1 LRLRH
6 LLIIVLALVAL
17 LPLAGCGRT
26 TPTEAAAI
34 AAARSDPTAYTLPP
48 DKLAKSTRIWRF
60 YNTMEFVVPVW
71 GMVSLFLVLQLG
83 VAARMRD
90 AAARLSRKRLVQ
102 WLVFLFE
109 LLLLESVLNLP
120 LNMLAHHASVANGFS
135 IQPLGG
141 WFADLAKSFAIAY
154 LTGGVFVLLI
164 VLLMRKFPRRWWL
177 ALWAPTMAMVI
188 CGVFLTPLV
197 FDPLYYNFEPLSQSN
212 PALVA
217 QIERVAAH
225 GGIDI
230 PPERMFLM
238 KASEKTT
245 LMNAYVTGFGSSK
258 RLVIWDTLLKK
269 AASPEVI
276 LFTAGHEMGHYVLGH
291 IVRGI
296 LMVFAG
302 ILLAFFVGFHLFQF
316 LLHRFF
322 PRWKIPSQQD
332 AAALALILL
341 VYHVILFFAEPIR
354 NTFSRGMEHDA
365 DVFGQEAIH
374 GVVADP
380 QATALAEFRMFGE
393 ATFDEPNPSEFVE
406 FWMDSHPSTAFRAAF
421 AKHYDPWVPGEE
433 PKYFRK

>member
-1 LRLRH
+1 MRLRH
-6 LLIIVLALVAL
+6 LFTILLALAAL
-17 LPLAGCGRT
+17 LPLAGCARS
-26 TPTEAAAI
+26 TPAEAAAL
-34 AAARSDPTAYTLPP
+34 AAARSDRTAYTLPP
-48 DKLAKSTRIWRF
+48 DKLAKSARIWRF
-60 YNTMEFVVPVW
+60 YNTMHFAGPPW
-71 GMVSLFLVLQLG
+71 GILSLFLVLQLG

-90 AAARLSRKRLVQ
+90 LAARLSRKRLVQ
-102 WLVFLFE
+102 WLVFLFQ

-120 LNMLAHHASVANGFS
+120 LSMLSHHASVANGFS
-135 IQPLGG
+135 IQPWGS
-141 WFADLAKSFAIAY
+141 WFGDLAKSFAIAY

-164 VLLMRKFPRRWWL
+164 VSMMRKFPRRWWL
-177 ALWAPTMAMVI
+177 ALWIPTMAMVL
-188 CGVFLTPLV
+188 CGVYLTPLV
-197 FDPLYYNFEPLSQSN
+197 FDPMYYKFEPLSRSN

-245 LMNAYVTGFGSSK
+245 LMNAYVTGFGASK

-276 LFTAGHEMGHYVLGH
+276 SFTAGHEMGHYVLGH
-291 IVRGI
+291 IARGI
-296 LMVFAG
+296 LMAFAG
-302 ILLAFFVGFHLFQF
+302 ILLAFFVGFHMFQF
-316 LLHRFF
+316 LLHRFR
-322 PRWKIPSQQD
+322 PRWRIPSQQD

-341 VYHVILFFAEPIR
+341 VYHVILFFAEPIG
-354 NTFSRGMEHDA
+354 NAFSRGMEHDA

-374 GVVADP
+374 GVVQDP
-380 QATALAEFRMFGE
+380 RATALAEFRMFGE

-421 AKHYDPWVPGEE
+421 AKHYDPWVAGEE

>member
-1 LRLRH
+1 MRLRNIFTI
-6 LLIIVLALVAL
+6 LLALAAL

-34 AAARSDPTAYTLPP
+34 AAAKNDRTAYTLPP

-60 YNTMEFVVPVW
+60 YDTMHFAAPLW
-71 GMVSLFLVLQLG
+71 GFVSLFLVLQLG
-83 VAARMRD
+83 AAARMRD

-102 WLVFLFE
+102 WLVFLLE
-109 LLLLESVLNLP
+109 LLLLESALNLP

-135 IQPLGG
+135 IQPWGG

-164 VLLMRKFPRRWWL
+164 VYLMRKFPRRWWL
-177 ALWAPTMAMVI
+177 ALWVPTMLMVI
-188 CGVFLTPLV
+188 CGVYLTPLV
-197 FDPLYYNFEPLSQSN
+197 FDPMYNKFEPLSQSH

-225 GGIDI
+225 GGLDI

-238 KASEKTT
+238 KASAKTT

-258 RLVIWDTLLKK
+258 RLVIWDTLLKN

-296 LMVFAG
+296 LKIFVG
-302 ILLAFFVGFHLFQF
+302 ILLVFFVGFHIFQF
-316 LLHRFF
+316 LLHRFRQ
-322 PRWKIPSQQD
+322 RWKIPSQQD

-341 VYHVILFFAEPIR
+341 IYHVILFVAEPIG
-354 NTFSRGMEHDA
+354 NAFSRGMEHDA

-406 FWMDSHPSTAFRAAF
+406 FWTDSHPSTAFRAAF
-421 AKHYDPWVPGEE
+421 AKHYDPWAPGQE

>member
-6 LLIIVLALVAL
+6 LFTLLLALAAL

-34 AAARSDPTAYTLPP
+34 SAAKSDRTAYTLPP

-60 YNTMEFVVPVW
+60 YNTMHFVAPFW
-71 GMVSLFLVLQLG
+71 GFVTLFLVLQLG

-90 AAARLSRKRLVQ
+90 LAARLSRKRLVQ
-102 WLVFLFE
+102 WLVFLWE
-109 LLLLESVLNLP
+109 LLLLEAVLNLP
-120 LNMLAHHASVANGFS
+120 LNMLGHHTSVANGFS
-135 IQPLGG
+135 IQPWSG
-141 WFADLAKSFAIAY
+141 WFADLAKSFSIAY

-164 VLLMRKFPRRWWL
+164 VFMMRKFPRRWWL
-177 ALWAPTMAMVI
+177 GLWFPTMLMVI
-188 CGVFLTPLV
+188 CGVYLTPLV
-197 FDPLYYNFEPLSQSN
+197 FDPLYNRFEPLSQSN

-230 PPERMFLM
+230 PPQRMFLM
-238 KASEKTT
+238 NASAKTT

-258 RLVIWDTLLKK
+258 RLVIWDTLLRK
-269 AASPEVI
+269 APNPEVI
-276 LFTAGHEMGHYVLGH
+276 SFTAGHEMGHYVLGH
-291 IVRGI
+291 IVRGV
-296 LMVFAG
+296 LAAFAG
-302 ILLAFFVGFHLFQF
+302 ILLAFFVGFHIFQF
-316 LLHRFF
+316 LLRRFRV
-322 PRWKIPSQQD
+322 RWKIPSQQD

-341 VYHVILFFAEPIR
+341 VYHVIVFFAEPIG
-354 NTFSRGMEHDA
+354 NAFSRGMEHDA

-380 QATALAEFRMFGE
+380 QATALAEFRTFGE
-393 ATFDEPNPSEFVE
+393 ATYDEPNPSGFVE
-406 FWMDSHPSTAFRAAF
+406 FWTDSHPSTAFRAAF
-421 AKHYDPWVPGEE
+421 AKHYDPWVEGAE